1 MYAATA
7 KGTIGERR
15 RAQPHIT
22 ASKPNVAT
30 NSLKAWAGPD
40 RAWREAKNSGNSN
53 MTWAAATPAKA
64 PSTWAPRYGGTSRQ
78 AMPPWVA
85 SASVTAGLKGA
96 PEIGP
101 NARLSATNA
110 APV

>member
-53 MTWAAATPAKA
+53 ITWAAATPAKA
-64 PSTWAPRYGGTSRQ
+64 PSTWAPRYGGTARP
-78 AMPPWVA
+78 AMPPRGA
-85 SASVTAGLKGA
+85 SATGPAGVEGGA
-96 PEIGP
+96 GAGP
-101 NARLSATNA
+101 A
-110 APV
+110 